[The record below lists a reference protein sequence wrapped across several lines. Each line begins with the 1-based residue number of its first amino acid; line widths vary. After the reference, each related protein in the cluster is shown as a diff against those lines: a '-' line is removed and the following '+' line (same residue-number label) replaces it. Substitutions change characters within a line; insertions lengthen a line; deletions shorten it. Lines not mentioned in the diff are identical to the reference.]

1 MILNKLYI
9 IRKTIIIESKDN
21 SNIRGIDLEGNEISV
36 NVANKNIP
44 VLKSGVLSGVSI
56 LNSNNEIECYINKN
70 KQIMFINVIEET
82 SDAAGETTEKLNN
95 TIKNAALHAGF
106 AQILPDEVTI
116 LAEIIEWPDE
126 IDVERAQAAKARAEE
141 RLANKTE
148 AIDVQRAE
156 LALRRALVRMD
167 IAK

>member
-1 MILNKLYI
+1 MADDSRVFVVEIITPDRIFHKCEATMIEFN
-9 IRKTIIIESKDN
+9 T
-21 SNIRGIDLEGNEISV
+21 
-36 NVANKNIP
+36 
-44 VLKSGVLSGVSI
+44 
-56 LNSNNEIECYINKN
+56 
-70 KQIMFINVIEET
+70 
-82 SDAAGETTEKLNN
+82 AAGEIGVYKNHIPLTTVIAPGVV
-95 TIKNAALHAGF
+95 TIHKDGGDKVIAAVHSGF
-106 AQILPDEVTI
+106 AEILPDKVTL
-116 LAEIIEWPDE
+116 LAEVAEWPEE